1 MDVINSSFPKISI
14 MIPTYNRAHYLVG
27 AIESSLAQ
35 DYPNYEV
42 IVSDNASTDGTEE
55 SVKKYLSDPRFR
67 YYRNDKNLGS
77 GRNYE
82 KLLYVYATGEYGNYL
97 TDDDYFIDK
106 DHLKKAM
113 EIIKKYDVKVVFS
126 AAVSRYEEY
135 EREDEILSLGLDEV
149 VPQQWW
155 LDNFCK
161 TKYGLT
167 YFPSCGSGTV
177 FEIEKAKKL
186 NAFTRQSYYGDYEF
200 AVKCILSDPN
210 TGYIKEPSFAARR
223 HEGQDGRTSYKNA
236 FQGTLIF
243 NNVYELGCQ
252 LNLDRKTLEKI
263 RFRGFKYFT
272 MGFLMPNWVNE
283 NGNSLS
289 SLIAFLRELKKFDK
303 RLPLATIFNI
313 NTMTQFI
320 FYNTP
325 IYHKLEKIYLNYR
338 NCRLS
343 NYLRDKKLKVENN
356 G

>member
-1 MDVINSSFPKISI
+1 MILDSFPKISI
-14 MIPTYNRAHYLVG
+14 MIPTYSRAHYLVD

-35 DYPNYEV
+35 DYPNFEV

-67 YYRNDKNLGS
+67 YYKNDKNLGS
-77 GRNYE
+77 GPNYE

-97 TDDDYFIDK
+97 TDDDYFIDR
-106 DHLKKAM
+106 DHLKKAI
-113 EIIKKYDVKVVFS
+113 EIINKYDVKVVFS
-126 AAVSRYEEY
+126 AAISRYEH
-135 EREDEILSLGLDEV
+135 EREGNIFSLRLNEI
-149 VPQQWW
+149 VPREWW
-155 LDNFCK
+155 LENICK

-177 FEIEKAKKL
+177 FEITKAKKL
-186 NAFTRQSYYGDYEF
+186 NAFRGQSYYGDYEF
-200 AVKCILSDPN
+200 AVKCILSHPN
-210 TGYIKEPSFAARR
+210 TGYMKEPSFVARR
-223 HEGQDGRTSYKNA
+223 HEEQDGRTSYKNA

-243 NNVYELGCQ
+243 NNIYNFGCELT
-252 LNLDRKTLEKI
+252 LDRKTLEKI

-272 MGFLMPNWVNE
+272 MGFLIPNWVNE
-283 NGNSLS
+283 NGNSLP
-289 SLIAFLRELKKFDK
+289 SLFAFLRELRKFDK

-320 FYNTP
+320 FYNTA

-343 NYLRDKKLKVENN
+343 NYLRDKKLKVQNN